1 MSESPEKKPEVEST
15 PGKGVRPA
23 ETEYHRVVHRHPGMS
38 TGSVAALLGVA
49 VAAAVVITMMIMNN
63 QQRNTLQ
70 ELADERAKVEASQQA
85 AAQASPQPPVVV
97 VPQVQPT
104 IVPVPVPA
112 EPSTAPAT
120 PSTSDIEWE
129 VTSKLIDD
137 PDLRSDAIDV
147 KLSGATAILTGRVP
161 SQALK
166 ARAERI
172 AKSVTGIS
180 AVKNNIVVR
189 PD

>member
-1 MSESPEKKPEVEST
+1 MNEYQEKESKVEST
-15 PGKGVRPA
+15 PGKGIRPA
-23 ETEYHRVVHRHPGMS
+23 ETEYDRVVHRHPGMS
-38 TGSVAALLGVA
+38 TGSVVALVAAA
-49 VAAAVVITMMIMNN
+49 VAAAVVITMLIMNN

-70 ELADERAKVEASQQA
+70 ELADERAKAEASQQA
-85 AAQASPQPPVVV
+85 AAQPSQPPVVV

-112 EPSTAPAT
+112 EPSAAPAN
-120 PSTSDIEWE
+120 PSTSDVEWDI
-129 VTSKLIDD
+129 TSKLLDD

-147 KLSGATAILTGRVP
+147 KISGATATLSGRVP
-161 SQALK
+161 TQALK

-172 AKSVTGIS
+172 AKSVKGIQS
-180 AVKNNIVVR
+180 VKNNIVVR

>member
-1 MSESPEKKPEVEST
+1 
-15 PGKGVRPA
+15 
-23 ETEYHRVVHRHPGMS
+23 MS
-38 TGSVAALLGVA
+38 TGSVVALMAAA
-49 VAAAVVITMMIMNN
+49 VAAAVVITMLIMNN

-70 ELADERAKVEASQQA
+70 ELADERAKAEASQQA
-85 AAQASPQPPVVV
+85 AAQPSPQPPVVV

-112 EPSTAPAT
+112 EPSVAT
-120 PSTSDIEWE
+120 PSTSDVEWDI
-129 VTSKLIDD
+129 TSKLLDD

-147 KLSGATAILTGRVP
+147 KISGATVTLTGRVP

-166 ARAERI
+166 TRAERI
-172 AKSVTGIS
+172 AKSVKGIN

>member
-1 MSESPEKKPEVEST
+1 MSEYQEKQKRTESSPD
-15 PGKGVRPA
+15 KGVRPA
-23 ETEYHRVVHRHPGMS
+23 ETEYNRVVHRHPGMS
-38 TGSVAALLGVA
+38 TGSVVALVAAA
-49 VAAAVVITMMIMNN
+49 VAAAVVITMLIMNN

-70 ELADERAKVEASQQA
+70 ELADERAKAEASQQA
-85 AAQASPQPPVVV
+85 AAQPSPQPPVVV

-112 EPSTAPAT
+112 EPSAAT
-120 PSTSDIEWE
+120 PSISDVEWD
-129 VTSKLIDD
+129 VTSKLLDD

-147 KLSGATAILTGRVP
+147 KISGATATLTGRVP
-161 SQALK
+161 TQALK

-172 AKSVTGIS
+172 AKSVKGIQS
-180 AVKNNIVVR
+180 VKNNIVVR

>member
-1 MSESPEKKPEVEST
+1 MSESREKENIGENT
-15 PGKGVRPA
+15 PGKGVRPP

-38 TGSVAALLGVA
+38 IGSVVALAAAA
-49 VAAAVVITMMIMNN
+49 VAAAVVITMLIMNN

-70 ELADERAKVEASQQA
+70 ELADERAKAEASQEA
-85 AAQASPQPPVVV
+85 AAQPSPQPPVVV

-112 EPSTAPAT
+112 EPSAAPAT
-120 PSTSDIEWE
+120 QSASDVEWDI
-129 VTSKLIDD
+129 TSKLLDD

-147 KLSGATAILTGRVP
+147 KISGATATLTGRVP
-161 SQALK
+161 TQALK

-172 AKSVTGIS
+172 ARSVKGIN